1 MKSIKFFLPALF
13 FMAAAAFVSCQNS
26 NDDSSGN
33 NNNNNNTPAAGEWK
47 ITYFFDKKD
56 KTGNYAGYT
65 FEFGA
70 DGSLNAFSGSQTWP
84 GTWQT
89 GIDDSAN
96 KILMDFIGTVPS
108 ALSEL
113 EEDWR
118 IITMNDSFMHFEHTS
133 GGNGDTDVVKFTK
146 I

>member
-1 MKSIKFFLPALF
+1 MRHLKSILIAFPLFMFAFFACT
-13 FMAAAAFVSCQNS
+13 SG
-26 NDDSSGN
+26 DDNSSGN
-33 NNNNNNTPAAGEWK
+33 ITPAAGQWK
-47 ITYFFDKKD
+47 ITYFFDKQD
-56 KTGNYAGYT
+56 KSSNYSNYT
-65 FEFGA
+65 FEF
-70 DGSLNAFSGSQTWP
+70 DSNGSMSATNGSQTWS

-89 GIDDSAN
+89 GFDDSAD
-96 KILMDFIGTVPS
+96 KFLIDFIGTVPS

-118 IITMNDSFMHFEHTS
+118 IITVNDNLMHFEHTS

>member
-13 FMAAAAFVSCQNS
+13 FLAVAAFVSCQNS
-26 NDDSSGN
+26 SDNSSG
-33 NNNNNNTPAAGEWK
+33 NNNNNTPAAGEWK

-56 KTGNYAGYT
+56 ETSNYAGYT

-70 DGSLNAFSGSQTWP
+70 DGSLSAFSGSQTWT

-89 GIDDSAN
+89 GIDDSAD
-96 KILMDFIGTVPS
+96 KILLDFIGTAPS
-108 ALSEL
+108 ALLEL

-118 IITMNDSFMHFEHTS
+118 ILTMNDSFMHFEHTS

>member
-13 FMAAAAFVSCQNS
+13 FLAVAAFVSCQNS
-26 NDDSSGN
+26 SDNPSG
-33 NNNNNNTPAAGEWK
+33 NNNNNTPAAGQWK

-56 KTGNYAGYT
+56 ETSNYAGYT
-65 FEFGA
+65 FEFGS
-70 DGSLNAFSGSQTWP
+70 DGSLSAFSGSQTWT

-89 GIDDSAN
+89 GIDDSAD
-96 KILMDFIGTVPS
+96 KILLDFIGTAPS
-108 ALSEL
+108 ALLEL

-118 IITMNDSFMHFEHTS
+118 ILTMNDSFMHFEHTS